1 MRETP
6 RRLENMWWAN
16 PRVVYMRVRLAAS
29 GGDPPAP
36 MEIDVA
42 GGLGCGAMKG
52 Q

>member
-16 PRVVYMRVRLAAS
+16 SRVVYMRVRLSVS
-29 GGDPPAP
+29 GGSDP